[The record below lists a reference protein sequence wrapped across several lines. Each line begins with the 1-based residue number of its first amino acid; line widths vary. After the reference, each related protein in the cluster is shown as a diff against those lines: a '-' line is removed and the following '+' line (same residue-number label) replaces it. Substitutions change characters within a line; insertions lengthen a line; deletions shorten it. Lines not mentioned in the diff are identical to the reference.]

1 MFVCLSARVG
11 IGSSLAQ
18 ARRRAAWPTVI
29 ALAAL
34 ALSNSAPAQDV
45 DYNRTDFTTT
55 QVGANLYVLRGS
67 PNTDPGH
74 KDGAGGRVSI
84 LVGADGVL
92 MVDTSYA
99 ALHDKLKARISSLTH
114 APVRFIIN
122 THEHPDH
129 TGGNAAFAKEGAVVL
144 AREEAREALAVVPP
158 AAVVKANRNHIDFLD
173 PQRLPVITYRSGS
186 TLSLH
191 VDDEIVDIIPLPS
204 AHTNGDT
211 AVRFERANVIMI
223 GDVYRNYGY
232 PFVDEA
238 LGGSIQGMLDAI
250 DLLLHAAGPET
261 VLIPGH
267 GELIRRAELVTYRD
281 MILDMRE
288 RVRSMIAAGQTREE
302 IIAARPTSPYDGK
315 VAGARSQLPA
325 GFGISADRFV
335 GSLYD
340 ELERGSAPRHSGG

>member
-1 MFVCLSARVG
+1 MSAVLTAHASVG
-11 IGSSLAQ
+11 FPLVQ
-18 ARRRAAWPTVI
+18 TRRRAAWHAVI
-29 ALAAL
+29 AVAAL
-34 ALSNSAPAQDV
+34 TISSTALAQDV
-45 DYNRTDFTTT
+45 DYDRTDFTTKQLGT
-55 QVGANLYVLRGS
+55 NFYVLRGS

-74 KDGAGGRVSI
+74 QDGAGGRVGV

-99 ALHDKLKARISSLTH
+99 ALHDKLQAQIRAITN

-129 TGGNAAFAKEGAVVL
+129 TGGNAAFVKEGAAVL
-144 AREEAREALAVVPP
+144 AREEARQALEVIPP

-173 PQRLPVITYRSGS
+173 PNRLPVITYRSGS

-191 VDDEIVDIIPLPS
+191 LDDETVDIIPLPS

-238 LGGSIQGMLDAI
+238 QGGSIQGMLDAI
-250 DLLLHAAGPET
+250 DLLLHTSGPET
-261 VLIPGH
+261 VLVPSH
-267 GELIRRAELVTYRD
+267 GELIKREELVTYRD

-302 IIAARPTSPYDGK
+302 IIGSRPTSPYDGK

-340 ELERGSAPRHSGG
+340 ELECISAPRHSGG